1 MFKWMNI
8 LGLKEVPVKSAQLSI
23 RHFLPQD
30 IIFDGKMALLDG
42 AKPLAKV
49 NKRKQALKKLG
60 IVTYMHMHRPI
71 LTKPLTKTKKYM
83 PAYFYK

>member
-1 MFKWMNI
+1 MNI
-8 LGLKEVPVKSAQLSI
+8 LGLKEVPVKSAQLCV
-23 RHFLPQD
+23 RHFF
-30 IIFDGKMALLDG
+30 IFDGKMALLDG

-71 LTKPLTKTKKYM
+71 LTKPLTKTNKYM